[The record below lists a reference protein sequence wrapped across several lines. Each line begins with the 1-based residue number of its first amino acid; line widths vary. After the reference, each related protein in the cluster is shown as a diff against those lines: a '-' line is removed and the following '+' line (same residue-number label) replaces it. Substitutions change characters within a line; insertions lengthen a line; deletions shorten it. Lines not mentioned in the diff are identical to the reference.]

1 MSGYIMALVLTGIAA
16 AIAELMSPSEK
27 LAGHI
32 RLVAGLCLLVALL
45 APIRSVVAYF
55 HTVSDGGLDAEELL
69 PELEGEHYGESF
81 SEELERITAEETEA
95 WVSGVLESR
104 FGIPPDAREIYV
116 KTETLDDGKAPSISR
131 VDIVLHTSAILQ
143 NPHEI
148 EAYVTSNLK
157 CPCTVAI
164 G

>member
-16 AIAELMSPSEK
+16 AIAELLSPSER
-27 LAGHI
+27 LASHI
-32 RLVAGLCLLVALL
+32 RLVSGLCLLVALL
-45 APIRSVVAYF
+45 APVRAVLDYVGGI
-55 HTVSDGGLDAEELL
+55 SDGSFDVEEQV
-69 PELEGEHYGESF
+69 PELEGTDWGESF
-81 SEELERITAEETEA
+81 SDALLRITAAEAEA
-95 WVSGVLESR
+95 WVSDSLEDR
-104 FGIPPDAREIYV
+104 FGISSDAREIYV
-116 KTETLDDGKAPSISR
+116 RTDVSDDGQAPVITR

-148 EAYVTSNLK
+148 EAFVQSHLN

>member
-1 MSGYIMALVLTGIAA
+1 MSGYIMALVLTGITA
-16 AIAELMSPSEK
+16 AIAELLSPSEK

-45 APIRSVVAYF
+45 APVRSAVEYLGS
-55 HTVSDGGLDAEELL
+55 VSDGGFDVEELL
-69 PELEGEHYGESF
+69 PELEGEDYAESF
-81 SEELERITAEETEA
+81 SDELARITVEKTEA
-95 WVSGVLESR
+95 WVSGALESR
-104 FGIPPDAREIYV
+104 FGIPPDARRIYV
-116 KTETLDDGKAPSISR
+116 KTELSDDGKTPAILR